1 MWNDESEFYQYMLQ
15 EGMSRNSCNL
25 YKSMLTFISQA
36 HPLGN
41 DLTETAIDH
50 IISSERERQKLPSR
64 TVYTTEKDLGNF
76 RSVLRKYA
84 LYLKSDFKKRNEEA
98 IFSEI
103 NKTERLFVDKAE
115 QIVLSGRNEAYHAV
129 NQSIIRTYWLLG
141 QHIVAQELTGKEHAQ
156 SYGQYLMTLLEQHL
170 TAKYGATYSRRNLYY
185 YAQFY
190 QLFPDYEIVN
200 ARVHNLTW
208 THFRAL
214 LRVTDDTARNWYLRE
229 ADTQVWSSRTLE
241 RNISSQYYERLLL
254 SQKKEP
260 VIAEMKQLT
269 AAYDADKLE
278 FIKNPVVAEFLG
290 LSTNPSF
297 TETELES
304 AIISNIQQ
312 FLMEMGKGYAFVA
325 RQQHIRTTEADYFID
340 LVFYNYILKC
350 FVLVDLK
357 TTKISYQDVGQMDMY
372 LQLYDTYRKGEND
385 NPTIGIVLCSDT
397 NEDVARFST
406 LAKNKQLFAAKYK
419 LYLPSEEE
427 LRKEIERQKEIY
439 QIQEAEQSK
448 HITIL

>member
-1 MWNDESEFYQYMLQ
+1 
-15 EGMSRNSCNL
+15 
-25 YKSMLTFISQA
+25 
-36 HPLGN
+36 
-41 DLTETAIDH
+41 
-50 IISSERERQKLPSR
+50 
-64 TVYTTEKDLGNF
+64 
-76 RSVLRKYA
+76 
-84 LYLKSDFKKRNEEA
+84 
-98 IFSEI
+98 
-103 NKTERLFVDKAE
+103 
-115 QIVLSGRNEAYHAV
+115 
-129 NQSIIRTYWLLG
+129 
-141 QHIVAQELTGKEHAQ
+141 
-156 SYGQYLMTLLEQHL
+156 
-170 TAKYGATYSRRNLYY
+170 
-185 YAQFY
+185 
-190 QLFPDYEIVN
+190 
-200 ARVHNLTW
+200 
-208 THFRAL
+208 
-214 LRVTDDTARNWYLRE
+214 
-229 ADTQVWSSRTLE
+229 
-241 RNISSQYYERLLL
+241 
-254 SQKKEP
+254 
-260 VIAEMKQLT
+260 MKQLT

>member
-1 MWNDESEFYQYMLQ
+1 MADLQ
-15 EGMSRNSCNL
+15 
-25 YKSMLTFISQA
+25 
-36 HPLGN
+36 
-41 DLTETAIDH
+41 
-50 IISSERERQKLPSR
+50 
-64 TVYTTEKDLGNF
+64 
-76 RSVLRKYA
+76 
-84 LYLKSDFKKRNEEA
+84 KSDFPSQPATPLN
-98 IFSEI
+98 SE
-103 NKTERLFVDKAE
+103 ERLFVDKAE
-115 QIVLSGRNEAYHAV
+115 QIVLSGRSEAYQAV
-129 NQSIIRTYWLLG
+129 NQTIVRTYWLLG
-141 QHIVAQELTGKEHAQ
+141 QHIVAQGLTGKEHAQ
-156 SYGQYLMTLLEQHL
+156 RYGQYLMTLLEQHL
-170 TAKYGATYSRRNLYY
+170 TGRYGATYSRRNLYY

-190 QLFPDYEIVN
+190 QFFPDYEIVN

-214 LRVTDDTARNWYLRE
+214 LRVTDPTARNWYLSE
-229 ADTQVWSSRTLE
+229 AATQVWSSRTLE

-260 VIAEMKQLT
+260 VVAEMKQLT

-278 FIKNPVVAEFLG
+278 FIKNPIVAEFLG

-312 FLMEMGKGYAFVA
+312 FLMELGKGYAFVA
-325 RQQHIRTTEADYFID
+325 RQQHIRTAEADYFID

-439 QIQEAEQSK
+439 QIQEHEQSK
-448 HITIL
+448 Q

>member
-1 MWNDESEFYQYMLQ
+1 MADIQ
-15 EGMSRNSCNL
+15 
-25 YKSMLTFISQA
+25 KS
-36 HPLGN
+36 
-41 DLTETAIDH
+41 
-50 IISSERERQKLPSR
+50 SSAQPD
-64 TVYTTEKDLGNF
+64 TTPN
-76 RSVLRKYA
+76 
-84 LYLKSDFKKRNEEA
+84 NED
-98 IFSEI
+98 
-103 NKTERLFVDKAE
+103 KLFVDKAE
-115 QIVLSGRNEAYHAV
+115 QIVLNGKNDAYQAV
-129 NQSIIRTYWLLG
+129 NKTILRTYWLLG
-141 QHIVAQELTGKEHAQ
+141 QHIVTYCQTGTEHTER
-156 SYGQYLMTLLEQHL
+156 YGQYLMTILEQHL
-170 TAKYGATYSRRNLYY
+170 ITRYGATYSRRNLYY

-214 LRVTDDTARNWYLRE
+214 LRVTDNTARNWYLNE

-269 AAYDADKLE
+269 ADYQADRLE
-278 FIKNPVVAEFLG
+278 FIKNPIVAEFLG

-297 TETELES
+297 TETELET
-304 AIISNIQQ
+304 AIITNIQQ
-312 FLMEMGKGYAFVA
+312 FLMELGKGYAFVA
-325 RQQHIRTTEADYFID
+325 RQQHIRTAENDYFID

-357 TTKISYQDVGQMDMY
+357 TSKISYQDVGQMDMY
-372 LQLYDTYRKGEND
+372 LQLYDTFRKGEND

-427 LRKEIERQKEIY
+427 LRNEIERQKQIY
-439 QIQEAEQSK
+439 QIQETQQAKNNIINTSN
-448 HITIL
+448 

>member
-1 MWNDESEFYQYMLQ
+1 MADIQ
-15 EGMSRNSCNL
+15 
-25 YKSMLTFISQA
+25 KSYPNPQPVA
-36 HPLGN
+36 PL
-41 DLTETAIDH
+41 DPA
-50 IISSERERQKLPSR
+50 
-64 TVYTTEKDLGNF
+64 
-76 RSVLRKYA
+76 
-84 LYLKSDFKKRNEEA
+84 
-98 IFSEI
+98 
-103 NKTERLFVDKAE
+103 ERLFVDKAE
-115 QIVLSGRNEAYHAV
+115 QIVLSGRNKAYQAL
-129 NQSIIRTYWLLG
+129 NQTIIRTYWLLG
-141 QHIVAQELTGKEHAQ
+141 QHIIAQELTGKEHAQ

-190 QLFPDYEIVN
+190 QLFPNYEIVN

-214 LRVTDDTARNWYLRE
+214 LRVTDNTARNWYLRE

-269 AAYDADKLE
+269 ADYDADKLE
-278 FIKNPVVAEFLG
+278 FIKNPVVTEFLG

-439 QIQEAEQSK
+439 QIQETEQSK
-448 HITIL
+448 HNNPMP

>member
-1 MWNDESEFYQYMLQ
+1 MADIQ
-15 EGMSRNSCNL
+15 
-25 YKSMLTFISQA
+25 KSYPNPQPA
-36 HPLGN
+36 APL
-41 DLTETAIDH
+41 DPAE
-50 IISSERERQKLPSR
+50 Q
-64 TVYTTEKDLGNF
+64 
-76 RSVLRKYA
+76 
-84 LYLKSDFKKRNEEA
+84 
-98 IFSEI
+98 
-103 NKTERLFVDKAE
+103 LFVDKAE
-115 QIVLSGRNEAYHAV
+115 QIVLSGRNKACQAL
-129 NQSIIRTYWLLG
+129 NRTIIRTYWLLG

-190 QLFPDYEIVN
+190 QLFPNYEIVN

-214 LRVTDDTARNWYLRE
+214 LRVTDNTARNWYLRE
-229 ADTQVWSSRTLE
+229 ANTQVWSSRTLE

-269 AAYDADKLE
+269 ANYDADKLE

-297 TETELES
+297 
-304 AIISNIQQ
+304 
-312 FLMEMGKGYAFVA
+312 LMEMGKGYALVA

-357 TTKISYQDVGQMDMY
+357 TTKISYQDIGQMDMY

-439 QIQEAEQSK
+439 QIQETEQPK
-448 HITIL
+448 HNMP